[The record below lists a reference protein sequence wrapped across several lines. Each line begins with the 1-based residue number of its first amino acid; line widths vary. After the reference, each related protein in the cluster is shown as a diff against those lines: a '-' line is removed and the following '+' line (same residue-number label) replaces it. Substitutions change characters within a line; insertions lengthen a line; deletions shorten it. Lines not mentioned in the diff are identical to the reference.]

1 MVRADAGTGI
11 GFEIRARAKR
21 RVAVDGL
28 AEFYGSR
35 DLAAGLGVAI
45 DDAGHVHHFAKI

>member
-1 MVRADAGTGI
+1 MVGADAGTGI

-28 AEFYGSR
+28 VE
-35 DLAAGLGVAI
+35 I
-45 DDAGHVHHFAKI
+45 

>member
-28 AEFYGSR
+28 VEIW
-35 DLAAGLGVAI
+35 AAATLLQASGLPL
-45 DDAGHVHHFAKI
+45 